1 MSTTTCPT
9 ASAQADRTRSVNGH
23 NPGDASASP
32 VALAVERVSKR
43 FGHVQAN
50 DNVCLS
56 VARGTIHGIVGENG
70 AGKSTLMNILFGMYH
85 ADEGQ
90 IKVNGQVARIRTSKD
105 AIALG
110 IGMVH
115 QHFMLVRTFTV
126 LENVMLGAEQ
136 GFGLAE
142 SVAATRQLIAEMGSS
157 YGLEL
162 DSDALVED
170 LPVGI
175 QQRVEIVKALRS
187 GAKIL
192 ILDEPTGVLT
202 PQETE
207 GLFNILRALRDEGT
221 TVILITH
228 KLQEIMALTDRV
240 SVMRGGKM
248 VAHRE
253 TQQTNS
259 EELAEL
265 MVGHKVL
272 LEVARGDTGRGPP
285 ELEVKGLS
293 FTDSTGVERIRNLN
307 FDINAGEILAVA
319 GVAGNGQS
327 ELLEILAGIKA
338 PTSGSLH
345 LKETEIRP
353 GSPKTPAQ
361 MRSLGVF
368 HIPEDR
374 HHQGLV
380 LPFDAADNSILG
392 FHDGP
397 AAGAGY
403 FLDRAKISQ
412 RAQEHVTDFD
422 VRPPIT
428 TLRASQY
435 SGGNQQKL
443 VLAREISASPTVL
456 LVGQPTRGVDIGAI
470 EFIYKRLMDLRER
483 GCAILL
489 VSVELEEVL
498 SLADRILVMNAGR
511 QMGLVSRTEADEK
524 NLGLM
529 MAGVG
534 LRESSIA

>member
-9 ASAQADRTRSVNGH
+9 ASAQADRTGSVNALH
-23 NPGDASASP
+23 AGDASASP
-32 VALAVERVSKR
+32 VALAVEGVSKR

-50 DNVCLS
+50 DNVCLN

-70 AGKSTLMNILFGMYH
+70 AGKSTLMNILFGMYS

-90 IKVNGQVARIRTSKD
+90 IKVNGDVARIRASKD

-136 GFGLAE
+136 GFGLTG
-142 SVAATRQLIAEMGSS
+142 SITATRELIAQMGSS

-240 SVMRGGKM
+240 SVMRSGKM

-265 MVGHKVL
+265 MVGRKVL
-272 LEVARGDTGRGPP
+272 LEVARGDTDKGLPA
-285 ELEVKGLS
+285 LEVKGLS

-307 FDINAGEILAVA
+307 FDINAGRFSPLPESRGTVNPNSWKFLPALRPRHLAPY
-319 GVAGNGQS
+319 
-327 ELLEILAGIKA
+327 I
-338 PTSGSLH
+338 
-345 LKETEIRP
+345 
-353 GSPKTPAQ
+353 
-361 MRSLGVF
+361 
-368 HIPEDR
+368 
-374 HHQGLV
+374 
-380 LPFDAADNSILG
+380 
-392 FHDGP
+392 
-397 AAGAGY
+397 
-403 FLDRAKISQ
+403 
-412 RAQEHVTDFD
+412 
-422 VRPPIT
+422 
-428 TLRASQY
+428 
-435 SGGNQQKL
+435 
-443 VLAREISASPTVL
+443 
-456 LVGQPTRGVDIGAI
+456 
-470 EFIYKRLMDLRER
+470 
-483 GCAILL
+483 
-489 VSVELEEVL
+489 
-498 SLADRILVMNAGR
+498 
-511 QMGLVSRTEADEK
+511 
-524 NLGLM
+524 
-529 MAGVG
+529 
-534 LRESSIA
+534 